1 MKNLANCK
9 PSEFLAQTFK
19 IKKSLQEWLD
29 VTKLM
34 EIRKNKPQGLINLD
48 GLSGEERESAIK
60 ENKKKAQEQLKKN
73 LADILDKMLNENA
86 EKTLEVLA
94 LCCFVDPADV
104 DNYPMSDYLD
114 SLGELISDK
123 GVLNF
128 FSSLVQL
135 GQKNTGIV
143 PKQ

>member
-19 IKKSLQEWLD
+19 IKKSVQDWLD
-29 VTKLM
+29 VTQIM
-34 EIRKNKPQGLINLD
+34 DIRKTKPQDLIKLD
-48 GLSGEERESAIK
+48 GLSGAERENAIA
-60 ENKKKAQEQLKKN
+60 ENRKKVQDQTRKN
-73 LADILDKMLNENA
+73 FAEMLDKMLNDNA

-94 LCCFVDPADV
+94 LCCFVDPVDV

-114 SLGELISDK
+114 ALGELISDK

-128 FSSLVQL
+128 FISLVQL
-135 GQKNTGIV
+135 GQTNIGIV
-143 PKQ
+143 PKI